1 MICINKLEWFILS
14 EKTKKSKGKLWTSVL
29 KKVVTDLSTGGD
41 AELRSPELKLTA
53 FHFRNCM
60 WHEVKNPLHCNY
72 HETSAKEERGNQTQ
86 KKWKPK
92 RPIGLSK
99 PGSALSKRWCSKAS
113 WKPPEKLLWC
123 VAVPADTTES
133 TQGMFQEITSLGKK
147 TMSNAFFWELIFQI
161 EGSFSSSEQ
170 FLPSAVNSTIYIWS
184 SLKIL
189 LSQNQG
195 KCSEAIILSETFL
208 LWKMRDPTETGRF
221 YCKWQNIELR
231 DGSLSLGV
239 KEHKAPDSN

>member
-1 MICINKLEWFILS
+1 MLSWGPQNWSSQLFVLETACGTRSKIPYTAITTKLLLRRREG
-14 EKTKKSKGKLWTSVL
+14 TKPRKNESL
-29 KKVVTDLSTGGD
+29 
-41 AELRSPELKLTA
+41 
-53 FHFRNCM
+53 
-60 WHEVKNPLHCNY
+60 EVPL
-72 HETSAKEERGNQTQ
+72 
-86 KKWKPK
+86 
-92 RPIGLSK
+92 GLSK

>member
-1 MICINKLEWFILS
+1 MLSWALQNWSSKFFILETAHGRS
-14 EKTKKSKGKLWTSVL
+14 L
-29 KKVVTDLSTGGD
+29 KIPSI
-41 AELRSPELKLTA
+41 AS
-53 FHFRNCM
+53 
-60 WHEVKNPLHCNY
+60 Y
-72 HETSAKEERGNQTQ
+72 HETSAEDNRGNQTM
-86 KKWKPK
+86 KNESLKVPLW
-92 RPIGLSK
+92 LHK
-99 PGSALSKRWCSKAS
+99 PGCTALSKRWYRKAS

-133 TQGMFQEITSLGKK
+133 TQGMFQEITSLGKN
-147 TMSNAFFWELIFQI
+147 TVSNAFFWELIFQI

-170 FLPSAVNSTIYIWS
+170 FLPSAVNSTIYLWR

-195 KCSEAIILSETFL
+195 KCSEALIFSETFL

-221 YCKWQNIELR
+221 YCEWQNIRLS